1 MNDNIIIINYDDD
14 EIYYVYSYVYKK
26 CVFFYLFDGLK
37 IKEV

>member
-1 MNDNIIIINYDDD
+1 MNDNITITNYDDD
-14 EIYYVYSYVYKK
+14 EIYHAIQPLYKK